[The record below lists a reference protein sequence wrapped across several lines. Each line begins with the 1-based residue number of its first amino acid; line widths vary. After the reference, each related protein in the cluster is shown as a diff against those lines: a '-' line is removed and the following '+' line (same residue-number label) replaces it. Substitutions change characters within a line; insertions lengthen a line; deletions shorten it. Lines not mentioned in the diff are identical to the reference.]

1 MDCNLYILAL
11 HGLKETIGTIPYET
25 KYATLVVFL
34 RVRRTPH
41 LPANISSQ
49 CLKLSFPT
57 LQLAPFL
64 VHYSLEELRS
74 EEAMLVA
81 FGEDDT
87 VAREVELYTCIESFL
102 YVDVYQD
109 ACRVPHPYDGDESAD
124 VYRDSRWVIV
134 PLMTPEPG
142 TPWARC
148 MWFRVILLSPWDSAF
163 HAQEI

>member
-109 ACRVPHPYDGDESAD
+109 ACRVPHPAY
-124 VYRDSRWVIV
+124 DSRAWYTLGQVYV
-134 PLMTPEPG
+134 VSRHLAEPLGLDDIPRGSICSMDCN
-142 TPWARC
+142 ASRY
-148 MWFRVILLSPWDSAF
+148 V
-163 HAQEI
+163 